1 VTAGRSAVGEDHRL
15 LAAIVECS
23 QDAIVGCSP
32 DGVILS
38 WNRAAEH
45 LYGYTSKQA
54 IGSSLSILEPPSDA
68 HGFAGILE
76 RIRKGEENV
85 RFEDAHVRADGTR
98 VHVSIVVSPIFDAS
112 LRGIGAS
119 MIARDV
125 GEAGWTEARF
135 RSLLDSALDA
145 MVIVAEDGTIGLV
158 NAKTEAMFGYSRRE
172 LVGGRVELLMP
183 ARFRSW
189 HGAQRGA
196 YFVDPQ
202 VRPMGTGLDLF
213 GLHKNGHEF
222 PVDISLNPLETE
234 EGVLVTA
241 VIRDVSE
248 RKASERAERELAAE
262 HQEFELKLVETQKL
276 EALGVL
282 AGGIAHDFNN
292 LLGVILGNTSLALRS
307 LSAGTPLH
315 ALLEQVELAA
325 RRSGEL
331 AKQMLAYS
339 GKGMFV
345 VQPVALSE
353 LVHGI
358 AELIQGTISKKAVLT
373 STFAPDTPTIEGD
386 VTQLRQIVLN
396 LITNASE
403 AIGDEPGTIEVMTGP
418 IDADR
423 SVLSEYQLSDGLSPG
438 RYAFFEVADSGPG
451 MDAATQAKIFEP
463 FFSTKFIGRGL
474 GLAAV
479 QGILRGHGGAIKITS
494 EPGHGTSFKV
504 LFPAVFLEAETTVM
518 EVVDTHDWRG
528 SGTVVV
534 ADDDDGLRLMATA
547 MLEELGFAVI
557 PARDGPEAL
566 EIVNERDG
574 ELAFVLLDLMMPGM
588 DGEQVMR
595 ELEQLRTTTPIV
607 ISSGY
612 NTQHLSQELTGRGVA
627 AFLQKPYE
635 FTQMRAIAR
644 RVIASRPGP

>member
-1 VTAGRSAVGEDHRL
+1 MTASRSVAGEDQVL

-32 DGVILS
+32 DGKILS
-38 WNRAAEH
+38 WNRAAEQ
-45 LYGYTSKQA
+45 LYGYTSEQA
-54 IGSSLSILEPPSDA
+54 AGRSLSILEPRSNA
-68 HGFAGILE
+68 SGFAGIVE
-76 RIRKGEENV
+76 RIGDGEGIV
-85 RFEDAHVRADGTR
+85 RFEDTHVRADGTR
-98 VHVSIVVSPIFDAS
+98 VHVSIVVSPIIDAS
-112 LRGIGAS
+112 RRCIGVS

-158 NAKTEAMFGYSRRE
+158 NAKAEAIFGYSRRE
-172 LVGGRVELLMP
+172 LVGRRVELLMP
-183 ARFRSW
+183 ERFRSW
-189 HGAQRGA
+189 HGAQRSA
-196 YFVDPQ
+196 YFVDPR
-202 VRPMGTGLDLF
+202 VRPMGAGFELF
-213 GLHKNGHEF
+213 GLHRDGHEF
-222 PVDISLNPLETE
+222 PVDISLSPLETE

-241 VIRDVSE
+241 AIRDISE
-248 RKASERAERELAAE
+248 RQASERAERQLAVE
-262 HQEFELKLVETQKL
+262 HQEFELQLVETQKL

-292 LLGVILGNTSLALRS
+292 LLGVILGNTSLALRT
-307 LSAGTPLH
+307 LSAESPLH
-315 ALLEQVELAA
+315 AILEQVEQAA

-353 LVHGI
+353 LVNGI

-373 STFAPDTPTIEGD
+373 SAFAPDTPTIVGD
-386 VTQLRQIVLN
+386 VTQLRQVVLN

-403 AIGDEPGTIEVMTGP
+403 AIGDEPGTIKVATGP
-418 IDADR
+418 IEADR
-423 SVLSEYQLSDGLSPG
+423 SLLSEYELSEGLPAG
-438 RYAFFEVADSGPG
+438 RYAFFEVADNGPG
-451 MDAATQAKIFEP
+451 MDAETQAKIFEP
-463 FFSTKFIGRGL
+463 FFSTKFVGRGL

-479 QGILRGHGGAIKITS
+479 QGILRGHGGAIKISS
-494 EPGHGTSFKV
+494 ELGRGTSFKV
-504 LFPAVFLEAETTVM
+504 LFPAVSAAAETTVS
-518 EVVDTHDWRG
+518 EVVDTHDWSG

-566 EIVNERDG
+566 EIVNTRDG
-574 ELAFVLLDLMMPGM
+574 QLAFVLLDLMMPGM
-588 DGEQVMR
+588 DGEQVLR
-595 ELEQLRTTTPIV
+595 ELETLGTTTPIV

-635 FTQMRAIAR
+635 FSQMQAIAR
-644 RVIASRPGP
+644 NVIESRAQ